1 MLENKQPP
9 YTIEIQKVKNTIEN
23 IKAKNLTNLNYL
35 LKAASIVIAES
46 LGVKQKSENS
56 RKSKSHKDPWWK

>member
-35 LKAASIVIAES
+35 VKAASIVIAE
-46 LGVKQKSENS
+46 
-56 RKSKSHKDPWWK
+56 